1 MLDKLIVGVTG
12 PIGSGKSTFCK
23 ALAKSID
30 IEFHELS
37 TYDEIEDEL
46 VFHSHIINTDEL
58 FRTAVKK
65 PMFQKALN
73 RFFGEEVYG
82 GDINV
87 TKVISMLRK
96 LGSTEYGVLTSLI
109 STHLHVEIMNE
120 IQKNTTYN
128 CSPDLFIVESATL
141 LASPL
146 IFDCDL
152 VIRLSVPSMVRYDR
166 VVARDN
172 NKRTEKETMHI
183 MDMQDSLMNKNYYD
197 RYENF
202 NESMLLNV
210 TDEKMM
216 EDAVE
221 KTHMKIRELYTKSI
235 NLLHP

>member
-1 MLDKLIVGVTG
+1 MDKIIVGVTG

-23 ALAKSID
+23 ALAKSLD
-30 IEFHELS
+30 VESSELS
-37 TYDEIEDEL
+37 FSDVEGEL
-46 VFHSHIINTDEL
+46 AFHPHIINTDEL
-58 FRTAVKK
+58 FRVAVKNK
-65 PMFQKALN
+65 MFSKALN

-82 GDINV
+82 GNINV
-87 TKVISMLRK
+87 TQVISMLRK
-96 LGSTEYGVLTSLI
+96 LGSREYGVLTSLI
-109 STHLHVEIMNE
+109 STHLHVKIMEEIVNNE
-120 IQKNTTYN
+120 EDWDHN
-128 CSPDLFIVESATL
+128 SPVVFIIESATL

-152 VIRLSVPSMVRYDR
+152 VIRLSVPSMIRYDR
-166 VVARDN
+166 VVARDS

-183 MDMQDSLMNKNYYD
+183 MDMQDSLMNRNYYD